1 MKGDECMSGFALRK
15 FVAPEILFGRGSLAL
30 AGQYARNL
38 GGSKVF
44 IATDAGVIA
53 SGWLDPVLESLGHEE
68 LDSTVFSD
76 ILPNPTAAMVMEG
89 ARIFANEGCD
99 LILALGGG
107 SPMDCAKAVGAVHA
121 NGRHVTEFVGVDR
134 IPLPCP
140 PVVCIPTTAGSAADV
155 SQFSIIKNEETKVK
169 NAIVSKSIVPDV
181 ALVDPRTTLTMDR
194 NLTAATGLDAL
205 THAVEAYV
213 SKASSDLTDL
223 HALRAIRLVGEFLPK
238 ALDDLSNIDYR
249 NGMML
254 ASLHAGLAFSNA
266 SLGVVHALS
275 HSLGGLLDLPHGE
288 CNSLLLRWGVEANF
302 SAAPDRYAAILE
314 ALGGSASSLD
324 PLNELLERLDALRT
338 QAGIPGRLR
347 ELGLLEEQLS
357 LLAETSEQDPCM
369 LTNPFPFGRDE
380 LEALLRN
387 AY

>member
-1 MKGDECMSGFALRK
+1 MKGDECMNGFALRK
-15 FVAPEILFGRGSLAL
+15 FVAPEILFGKGALAL
-30 AGQYARNL
+30 ADRYARNL

-53 SGWLDPVLESLGHEE
+53 YGWLDPVLESLEQEE
-68 LDSTVFSD
+68 LDCTVFSD
-76 ILPNPTAAMVMEG
+76 ILPNPTASMVMKG
-89 ARIFANEGCD
+89 ARIFSDEGCD

-121 NGRHVTEFVGVDR
+121 NGRHVSEFVGVDR

-155 SQFSIIKNEETKVK
+155 SQFSIIKNEVTKVK

-238 ALDDLSNIDYR
+238 TLDDLSNIDYR

-314 ALGGSASSLD
+314 ALGGSVSSPE
-324 PLNELLERLDALRT
+324 PLPELLERLDALRAK
-338 QAGIPGRLR
+338 AGIPGRLR
-347 ELGLLEEQLS
+347 ELGLREEQLS
-357 LLAETSEQDPCM
+357 LLAETGEHDPCM
-369 LTNPFPFGRDE
+369 LTNPFFFGHDE

>member
-1 MKGDECMSGFALRK
+1 MRGFALRK
-15 FVAPEILFGRGSLAL
+15 FVAPEILFGRGALSL

-38 GGSKVF
+38 GGGRVF
-44 IATDAGVIA
+44 VATDPGVIEA
-53 SGWLDPVLESLGHEE
+53 GLLEPVLESLEQE
-68 LDSTVFSD
+68 DLDYTVFSD
-76 ILPNPTAAMVMEG
+76 IRPNPTASMVMAG
-89 ARIFANEGCD
+89 ARVFADERCD

-107 SPMDCAKAVGAVHA
+107 SSMDCAKAVGAVYA
-121 NGRHVTEFVGVDR
+121 NGAHVSEFVGVDR

-140 PVVCIPTTAGSAADV
+140 PVICIPTTAGSAADV
-155 SQFSIIKNEETKVK
+155 SQFAIIKNEETKVK

-181 ALVDPRTTLTMDR
+181 ALVDPETTLTMDR

-213 SKASSDLTDL
+213 SRASSDLTDL
-223 HALRAIRLVGEFLPK
+223 HALQAIRLVGEFLPK
-238 ALDDLSNIDYR
+238 ALDNLSDIDYR
-249 NGMML
+249 TGMML

-302 SAAPDRYAAILE
+302 SAAPERYTQILE
-314 ALGGSASSLD
+314 ALGGNASS
-324 PLNELLERLDALRT
+324 PEPMKELLDRLDALRST
-338 QAGIPGRLR
+338 AGIPGRLR
-347 ELGLLEEQLS
+347 DLGLSEEQLPV
-357 LLAETSEQDPCM
+357 LAKTGEEDPCM
-369 LTNPFPFGRDE
+369 LTNPLPFNHDE
-380 LEALLRN
+380 LEELLRN